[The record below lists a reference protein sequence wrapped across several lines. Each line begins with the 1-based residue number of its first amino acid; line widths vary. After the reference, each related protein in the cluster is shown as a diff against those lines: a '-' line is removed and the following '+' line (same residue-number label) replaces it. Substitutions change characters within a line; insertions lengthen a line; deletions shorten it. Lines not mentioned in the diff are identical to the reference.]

1 MRSVFG
7 LEQQKWSSRRNWNPK
22 RGRYFKRTYIVVNE
36 VILSDSNKLYSR
48 EIIVMLI
55 MTKIEFLKKIC
66 LNGLNVKKSAKYRLS
81 AGRIRL
87 FVFERSH
94 KNLVK

>member
-1 MRSVFG
+1 
-7 LEQQKWSSRRNWNPK
+7 
-22 RGRYFKRTYIVVNE
+22 
-36 VILSDSNKLYSR
+36 
-48 EIIVMLI
+48 